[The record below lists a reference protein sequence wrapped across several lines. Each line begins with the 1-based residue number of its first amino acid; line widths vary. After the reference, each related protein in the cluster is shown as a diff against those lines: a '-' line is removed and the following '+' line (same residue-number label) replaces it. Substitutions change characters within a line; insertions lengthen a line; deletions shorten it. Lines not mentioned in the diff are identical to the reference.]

1 MKFLL
6 PLMMLFPERVISI
19 ALHVM
24 LGTVMRTTSWFV
36 CVDQI
41 RISALAQV
49 RIRSELSLKTQ
60 TQTS

>member
-1 MKFLL
+1 MKLAL
-6 PLMMLFPERVISI
+6 PLMILFPDLMISM

-49 RIRSELSLKTQ
+49 RIRSELPLKTH
-60 TQTS
+60 TG

>member
-1 MKFLL
+1 
-6 PLMMLFPERVISI
+6 MMLFPERVISI

-24 LGTVMRTTSWFV
+24 LGTVMRTTSLLV

-49 RIRSELSLKTQ
+49 RIRSELSLKTH
-60 TQTS
+60 TQDS